1 MLPPAITSAEAALN
15 SIKVNLIM
23 AINQH
28 KLLHIYLI
36 AVDLMSMALS
46 FLIAASFVMSEVDGV
61 PFIKFFS
68 IRISILNF
76 IIFMG
81 FTLIWYIVLDL
92 SGAYYIRRLTQKKN
106 AIYNII
112 KITSLGSFLL
122 LVFSVILPDTH

>member
-1 MLPPAITSAEAALN
+1 MG
-15 SIKVNLIM
+15 
-23 AINQH
+23 INTH
-28 KLLHIYLI
+28 KLLQVYLI
-36 AVDLMSMALS
+36 AVDLIGMALS
-46 FLIAASFVMSEVDGV
+46 FLIAASVVMSELDGV

-81 FTLIWYIVLDL
+81 FTLIWYLVLDL
-92 SGAYYIRRLTQKKN
+92 SGAYYVRRLTKKKD

-122 LVFSVILPDTH
+122 